1 MESWLTM
8 DEVPLVDADVLGA
21 DMVDGPAIEDGVDVA
36 LVTDWGADAA
46 VEFGTDVSYGGILL
60 LGPMLLVH
68 RKKVSWFGVEEGSGD
83 RRTIIRSDEGV

>member
-36 LVTDWGADAA
+36 LVTDGGADAA
-46 VEFGTDVSYGGILL
+46 VELDSDVSYGGICC
-60 LGPMLLVH
+60 
-68 RKKVSWFGVEEGSGD
+68 
-83 RRTIIRSDEGV
+83 